1 MQDTGCKMQDTRC
14 RIEMRVTALS
24 HILYLAYPVCGFGS
38 GLGARCPALGVD
50 PVPGIGSQV
59 PGTRDVA
66 GQSGNK
72 AVGQ

>member
-1 MQDTGCKMQDTRC
+1 MQDAGYKMQDRN
-14 RIEMRVTALS
+14 ES
-24 HILYLAYPVCGFGS
+24 HRPTYILYLAYPVCGFGS
-38 GLGARCPALGVD
+38 GLGARYSAFGVD